1 MQYRP
6 CNGALKTRVDC
17 VARVGKLSVE
27 MCKNVRYPRVRQ
39 HEVVEPSRAP
49 WGAFIFPNEGTD
61 AGFGYH
67 WEMVGQGV
75 VDDTGS

>member
-6 CNGALKTRVDC
+6 CDGALKARVDC
-17 VARVGKLSVE
+17 VARVGKLLVE
-27 MCKNVRYPRVRQ
+27 MCENARYPRVRS

-49 WGAFIFPNEGTD
+49 WGAFIFPDEGT
-61 AGFGYH
+61 GTGLSYH
-67 WEMVGQGV
+67 WKLVGQGV